1 MLGGGDVGRVDHG
14 VALYQ
19 QGFGKKMFFT
29 GGRVEPRGMYNLPDS
44 FSSGD
49 YAEMQGV
56 RSGDIL
62 SYGSK
67 SANTYEEALA
77 LRELLDKETSIQ
89 SVIIVS
95 TPYHLQRARWTFNK
109 VVGYRVDLQY
119 APVPFAISQYKQRW
133 WEDKLSLAMVK
144 NEYLK
149 LLFYFLKY

>member
-1 MLGGGDVGRVDHG
+1 
-14 VALYQ
+14 
-19 QGFGKKMFFT
+19 MFFT
-29 GGRVEPRGMYNLPDS
+29 GGRVEPRGMHNLSDS

-56 RSGDIL
+56 RSDAIL
-62 SYGSK
+62 SRGSK

-77 LRELLDKETSIQ
+77 LRELLNQKNSIQ

-119 APVPFAISQYKQRW
+119 APVPFAISQYQQRW